1 MFRIEHKEKEKRG
14 HPDRKPSWA
23 TRDPLERHVSDGTML
38 AKRDSHSSNSP
49 EKRDS
54 QSEKRDSQSEKR
66 SRFHFPHFSRTTA
79 ASRPRG
85 SSLEEE
91 DVFHEVKGE
100 DDEGA

>member
-1 MFRIEHKEKEKRG
+1 
-14 HPDRKPSWA
+14 
-23 TRDPLERHVSDGTML
+23 ML

-54 QSEKRDSQSEKR
+54 QSEKRDSQSAEKRDSQSAEKR
-66 SRFHFPHFSRTTA
+66 SRFHFPHFSRTSA

-100 DDEGA
+100 DDAEGA

>member
-1 MFRIEHKEKEKRG
+1 
-14 HPDRKPSWA
+14 
-23 TRDPLERHVSDGTML
+23 ML

-100 DDEGA
+100 DDAEGA

>member
-1 MFRIEHKEKEKRG
+1 
-14 HPDRKPSWA
+14 
-23 TRDPLERHVSDGTML
+23 ML

-66 SRFHFPHFSRTTA
+66 LRFHFPHFSRTSA

-100 DDEGA
+100 DDEEA

>member
-1 MFRIEHKEKEKRG
+1 
-14 HPDRKPSWA
+14 
-23 TRDPLERHVSDGTML
+23 ML

-49 EKRDS
+49 EKRDSQSEKRDS

>member
-1 MFRIEHKEKEKRG
+1 MFAIEHKEKEKRG

-23 TRDPLERHVSDGTML
+23 VRDPLERHVSDGSML

-54 QSEKRDSQSEKR
+54 QSEKR
-66 SRFHFPHFSRTTA
+66 SRFHFPHFSRTSA

-91 DVFHEVKGE
+91 DVFHEVKGD
-100 DDEGA
+100 DDEEGA

>member
-1 MFRIEHKEKEKRG
+1 
-14 HPDRKPSWA
+14 
-23 TRDPLERHVSDGTML
+23 ML

-49 EKRDS
+49 EKSASQSEKRDS
-54 QSEKRDSQSEKR
+54 QSAEKRDSQSEKR
-66 SRFHFPHFSRTTA
+66 SRFHFPHFSRTSA

-100 DDEGA
+100 DDEEA

>member
-1 MFRIEHKEKEKRG
+1 
-14 HPDRKPSWA
+14 
-23 TRDPLERHVSDGTML
+23 ML

-49 EKRDS
+49 EKSASQSEKRDS

-66 SRFHFPHFSRTTA
+66 SRFHFPHFSRTSA

-91 DVFHEVKGE
+91 DVFHEVKGD
-100 DDEGA
+100 DDEEGA